1 MHVQIKRGEVF
12 ISDTDTEVIP
22 KLCNYVYKSTQE
34 KLSFNEVQTA
44 APHSPPMFSVARCL
58 YFWPPNASEARVL
71 NVVKFVRMHV
81 QLVLEVIS
89 KLEGAYGLLFKSA
102 YFPGELVACKRG
114 SPLLLGI
121 KEAEALRP
129 LQSSPMRRPNPGD
142 SFEAFIAS
150 DASAFVEHTKQ

>member
-1 MHVQIKRGEVF
+1 MGLMCPFNVPGFLAYLKIK
-12 ISDTDTEVIP
+12 
-22 KLCNYVYKSTQE
+22 LHC
-34 KLSFNEVQTA
+34 
-44 APHSPPMFSVARCL
+44 
-58 YFWPPNASEARVL
+58 FW
-71 NVVKFVRMHV
+71 

-121 KEAEALRP
+121 KEEEAARP
-129 LQSSPMRRPNPGD
+129 MQSSPIRRPNPGA

-150 DASAFVEHTKQ
+150 DASAFVEYTKQ

>member
-1 MHVQIKRGEVF
+1 MRCHPTTQLLLLTVVPTIAV
-12 ISDTDTEVIP
+12 
-22 KLCNYVYKSTQE
+22 LCASTQ
-34 KLSFNEVQTA
+34 LSSRSQFLSTRA
-44 APHSPPMFSVARCL
+44 FGDGFGIHA
-58 YFWPPNASEARVL
+58 
-71 NVVKFVRMHV
+71 
-81 QLVLEVIS
+81 QLILEVIS